1 MNPRERPSDLELSQ
15 PVKLLSGALLLSFT
29 LLAVTALLVWNAHR
43 AYERNIQTETASAHT
58 VVRSPGESTGWQ
70 RASDEALE
78 TIVEHPNVR
87 SLPDDGAAGSN
98 VVHGLGR
105 DEIGD
110 RSSAFR
116 TLFAG
121 IMVLGIFLMI
131 AAVSS
136 GLFTQLA
143 GYLAARRRAIG
154 APCARDV
161 GPAAYA
167 PDCKFRVLVEQSV
180 TGIFVLQDD
189 RFVYVNPR
197 FAEIFGYAP
206 EEVLGTDGL
215 TDLVMPDVN
224 GDPLHFEDT
233 AGGARRSAHPELGRA
248 QYTVRRLRKDGSA
261 VYADVFRSEL
271 EYDGRPALIGTVLD
285 VTESREAQERL
296 RVLGMAVEQSSEGV
310 LVIDTA
316 GIVCFVNPAWAKM
329 HGYDVAEVTGRHFRI
344 FHTEDQLR
352 REVFPVINRFERTSV
367 YRAEMGHL
375 RKDGSTFVS
384 STAFAP
390 LRDDDG
396 TVIGAVG
403 ICRDITEE
411 KTYEAELLA
420 AKEAAEE
427 LSRLRTAFLT
437 NMSHEIRTPLTGILG
452 FARVLEDEVQEDQS
466 EFVHLIR
473 VSADRLLNTLNS
485 ILSMARLQAGAMS
498 IQPEDVDLADEI
510 SDIAAV
516 FHGMARE
523 KHLDFRLSLP
533 PAPLPARI
541 DRTAFGIILN
551 NLIGNAVK
559 FTCDGGIV
567 IQVTA
572 DHDDVEIVVTD
583 TGVGIDDVFLPL
595 LFDEFKQ
602 ESDGLTR
609 THEGSG
615 LGLAITKRLVDLL
628 GGGIDVESTKGAG
641 ASFRVRLPRYIDEP
655 ALSDVA

>member
-1 MNPRERPSDLELSQ
+1 MNLTERLSNTELSQ
-15 PVKLLSGALLLSFT
+15 PVKLLSGALLLSFI
-29 LLAVTALLVWNAHR
+29 LLAVTAVLVWNSHR
-43 AYERNIQTETASAHT
+43 AYERHVQVEVARAQEIDHT
-58 VVRSPGESTGWQ
+58 GSE
-70 RASDEALE
+70 
-78 TIVEHPNVR
+78 
-87 SLPDDGAAGSN
+87 AAGDPA
-98 VVHGLGR
+98 LDR
-105 DEIGD
+105 IGE
-110 RSSAFR
+110 RTSAYR

-121 IMVLGIFLMI
+121 VLVLGIFLLI

-136 GLFTQLA
+136 GLFTQLT
-143 GYLAARRRAIG
+143 GYLAARRRALG
-154 APCARDV
+154 ASC
-161 GPAAYA
+161 PAALHSLVYA
-167 PDCKFRVLVEQSV
+167 PDCNFRVLVEQSL
-180 TGIFVLQDD
+180 TGIFVIQDG

-197 FAEIFGYAP
+197 FEEIFGYSP
-206 EEVLGTDGL
+206 DEVLRTAGL
-215 TDLVMPDVN
+215 TDLVMADVT
-224 GDPLHFEDT
+224 GDPLHFDKPSGDEMRGPDH
-233 AGGARRSAHPELGRA
+233 GSGPSH
-248 QYTVRRLRKDGSA
+248 YTVRKLRKDGST
-261 VYADVFRSEL
+261 VYAEVFRSHL
-271 EYDGRPALIGTVLD
+271 EYAGRPAVIGTVLD
-285 VTESREAQERL
+285 VTGPREAQEKL

-316 GIVCFVNPAWAKM
+316 GVVCFVNPAWAKM
-329 HGYDVAEVTGRHFRI
+329 HGYEVGEVSGHHFRI

-352 REVFPVINRFERTSV
+352 REVFPAINRFEKTSV

-390 LRDDDG
+390 LRDTDG
-396 TVIGAVG
+396 SVIGAVG
-403 ICRDITEE
+403 ICRDITAE

-498 IQPEDVDLADEI
+498 LQPEDVDLADEI
-510 SDIAAV
+510 SDIGVV

-523 KHLDFRLSLP
+523 KRLDFRLNLP
-533 PAPLPARI
+533 PAPFPARI

-559 FTCDGGIV
+559 FTTDGGV
-567 IQVTA
+567 AIQVTA
-572 DHDDVEIVVTD
+572 DDDDVEITVTD
-583 TGVGIDDVFLPL
+583 TGSGINEGFLPH

-628 GGGIDVESTKGAG
+628 GGDIEVESAKGAG
-641 ASFRVRLPRYIDEP
+641 SSFRVRLPRYSDSP
-655 ALSDVA
+655 ALSSVA